1 MNISDKGLA
10 LIKKYEGC
18 HLTAYLCPA
27 GYYTIG
33 YGHTAG
39 VEEGMTITQEDAD
52 AYLLEDCS
60 RSEREVERYNNE
72 YGWNQNEFDALVSFA
87 YNIGSIHQLTAGGTR
102 SREEIAQKMLEY
114 ASGGGKTLPGLVKRR
129 KEEQTLF
136 LGLLQPEGEQQ
147 TEQSARGVLREGSE
161 GEEVKGLQT
170 LLVAKGYPVGEIDG
184 NFGTDTKAAVV
195 SFQEASGLM
204 ADGIVGKNTWA
215 QLDIM

>member
-1 MNISDKGLA
+1 M
-10 LIKKYEGC
+10 
-18 HLTAYLCPA
+18 
-27 GYYTIG
+27 
-33 YGHTAG
+33 
-39 VEEGMTITQEDAD
+39 
-52 AYLLEDCS
+52 
-60 RSEREVERYNNE
+60 
-72 YGWNQNEFDALVSFA
+72 
-87 YNIGSIHQLTAGGTR
+87 
-102 SREEIAQKMLEY
+102 
-114 ASGGGKTLPGLVKRR
+114 KRR

-215 QLDIM
+215 QLDII